1 MYELKNGDT
10 VKILTNK
17 NKRPNAEWLKIAKGS
32 RTKNKIKR
40 ALKEIRFNKAESG
53 KELVKDKLER
63 LKFGFSEKNIE
74 ILTSFF
80 NFKTAVE
87 FYHNVGEGNIDI
99 SKIKQAF
106 EKKEEK
112 VENKEFKEDL
122 ISEIISDNEDMSKD
136 YLLIGNN
143 ISNLDY
149 SLATCCNP
157 LPGDKIFGF
166 ISVNKGTRIHK
177 KSCSNAKDMLTRFP
191 YRIVEAK
198 WNTENINTTFSA
210 NIFIAGKDT
219 QGIATKITEIIT
231 KEFNLSLQAISLKM
245 LNDNNFEGT
254 IVVKI
259 NNKNQL
265 IDLNKRLK
273 ALKSI
278 KQIYLK

>member
-1 MYELKNGDT
+1 YELKNGDT

-17 NKRPNAEWLKIAKGS
+17 NKKPNAEWLKIAKSS

-40 ALKEIRFNKAESG
+40 ALKGIRFNKAEQG

-63 LKFGFSEKNIE
+63 LKLKFSEKNIE
-74 ILTSFF
+74 ILTSYF
-80 NFKTAVE
+80 NYKTAVE

-112 VENKEFKEDL
+112 LDNKKFKEDL
-122 ISEIISDNEDMSKD
+122 ISEIISDNEDISKD

-177 KSCSNAKDMLTRFP
+177 KSCKNAKDMISRFP
-191 YRIVEAK
+191 YRVVDAK

-210 NIFIAGKDT
+210 NIFVSGKDT
-219 QGIATKITEIIT
+219 PGIATKITEIIT
-231 KEFNLSLQAISLKM
+231 KEFNLTLQAISLKM
-245 LNDNNFEGT
+245 LNDNNFEGIIT
-254 IVVKI
+254 VKI

-265 IDLNKRLK
+265 NDLNKRLK
-273 ALKSI
+273 ALKNI